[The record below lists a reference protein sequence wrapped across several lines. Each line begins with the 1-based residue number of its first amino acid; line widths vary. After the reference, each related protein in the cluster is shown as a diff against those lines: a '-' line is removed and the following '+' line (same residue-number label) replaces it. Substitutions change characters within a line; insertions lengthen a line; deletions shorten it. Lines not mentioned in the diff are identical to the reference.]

1 MVRIERNYDN
11 DKVYIIGGEKG
22 DIEVNIGTK
31 LVLDN
36 YSPFVCDVIHLAP
49 TTTPTTTPTI
59 TLKVVESNKY
69 FDNNER
75 IKLEND
81 SGSIQAKS
89 LDDENK
95 PPKVIN
101 FVKIYRRLEGQFPLT
116 HESEQWHRDKDY
128 DKCEICENSFRFYN
142 RKHHCRKC
150 GKVVC
155 HDCSSK
161 TYNGNRVCDGCYT
174 ILTGE
179 GAQGGG
185 YKHRKNKS
193 KRKNKRSV
201 RRRMSKR
208 SNMRRKNKKNT
219 KRLRKSRRRA
229 RR

>member
-11 DKVYIIGGEKG
+11 NKVFISGGIKG
-22 DIEVNIGTK
+22 DSKVDIYVKEEMH
-31 LVLDN
+31 LVLEN
-36 YSPFVCDVIHLAP
+36 FEAKVILIDSS
-49 TTTPTTTPTI
+49 TTPTI
-59 TLKVVESNKY
+59 TLEVLQQNGSDFN
-69 FDNNER
+69 NNER

-81 SGSIQAKS
+81 SYGSIQAKS
-89 LDDENK
+89 LYDSDK

-128 DKCEICENSFRFYN
+128 DKCEICENSFSFLN